1 MKKVIID
8 ASRGGEDAGITR
20 GGIVEKDFNLDIS
33 NYINN
38 YLKNRGINSTVIRT
52 NDTTLTD
59 SDRISR
65 INNIGIDKDTI
76 IISNRMNNDTS
87 NEIIYALRNSDS
99 LASDIADSLADN
111 GYVVDKYYQLR
122 LPSDTSKDYY
132 YITRNTIPAET
143 IIIEYGDIANIP
155 LLGDSVGSAI
165 YSYIN
170 RSNIYIV
177 KSGDSLYSIARKYNT
192 TVDEIKRLNNLS
204 SNVLSIG
211 QVLKIPSS
219 SESNNTGS
227 NTGTTNTYVVKS
239 GDSLYSIARK
249 YNTTVDELKRLN
261 NLSSN
266 VLSIGQVLK
275 IPSSESNNTG
285 SGTGTTNT
293 YVVKNGD
300 NLYSIAR
307 KYNTTVDEIK
317 RLNNLSSNVLSI
329 GQVLKIPSDSST
341 NTYVVKSGDNLYSI
355 ARKYQITVNEL
366 KKLNNLNSNL
376 LSIGQVLKVPK
387 QKY

>member
-132 YITRNTIPAET
+132 YITRNTSPAET

-219 SESNNTGS
+219 ESSNTGSGTGTSNTYVVKSGDNLYSIARKYNTTVDELKRLNNLTSNVLSIGQVLKIPSSSESNNTGS

-249 YNTTVDELKRLN
+249 YNTTVDEIKRLN
-261 NLSSN
+261 NLTSN
-266 VLSIGQVLK
+266 LLSIGQVLK
-275 IPSSESNNTG
+275 IPSG
-285 SGTGTTNT
+285 
-293 YVVKNGD
+293 
-300 NLYSIAR
+300 
-307 KYNTTVDEIK
+307 
-317 RLNNLSSNVLSI
+317 
-329 GQVLKIPSDSST
+329 SST

-355 ARKYQITVNEL
+355 ARKYQITVDEL

-387 QKY
+387 QK

>member
-38 YLKNRGINSTVIRT
+38 YLRNRGINSTVIRT

-76 IISNRMNNDTS
+76 IISNRMNDNTS

-132 YITRNTIPAET
+132 YITRNTSPAET

-219 SESNNTGS
+219 ESSNTGS
-227 NTGTTNTYVVKS
+227 GTGISNTYVVKS

-266 VLSIGQVLK
+266 VLNIGQVLK
-275 IPSSESNNTG
+275 IPSSESSNTG
-285 SGTGTTNT
+285 SNTGTSNT
-293 YVVKNGD
+293 YVVKSGD
-300 NLYSIAR
+300 SLYSIAR

-317 RLNNLSSNVLSI
+317 RLNNLTSNLLSI
-329 GQVLKIPSDSST
+329 GQVLKIPSGSST

-355 ARKYQITVNEL
+355 ARKYQITVDEL
-366 KKLNNLNSNL
+366 KKLNNLSSNL

-387 QKY
+387 QK

>member
-38 YLKNRGINSTVIRT
+38 YLKKRGINSTIIRT
-52 NDTTLTD
+52 NDTTLKD
-59 SDRISR
+59 SDRINR

-76 IISNRMNNDTS
+76 IISNRMNDNTS

-132 YITRNTIPAET
+132 YITRNTSPAET

-204 SNVLSIG
+204 SNVL
-211 QVLKIPSS
+211 
-219 SESNNTGS
+219 N
-227 NTGTTNTYVVKS
+227 
-239 GDSLYSIARK
+239 
-249 YNTTVDELKRLN
+249 
-261 NLSSN
+261 
-266 VLSIGQVLK
+266 IGQVLK

-285 SGTGTTNT
+285 SNTGTSNT
-293 YVVKNGD
+293 YVVKSGD
-300 NLYSIAR
+300 SLYSIAR

-329 GQVLKIPSDSST
+329 GQVLKIPSSSESSNTGSGTGTTNTYVVKSGDSLYSIARKYNTTVDEIKRLNNLSSNVLSIGQVLKIPSGSST
-341 NTYVVKSGDNLYSI
+341 NTYIVKSGDNLYSI
-355 ARKYQITVNEL
+355 ARKYQITVDEL

-387 QKY
+387 

>member
-59 SDRISR
+59 SDRINR

-132 YITRNTIPAET
+132 YITRNTSPAET

-192 TVDEIKRLNNLS
+192 TVDELKKLNNLSNNVLSIGQVLKIPSSSESSNTGSNTWTTNTYVVKSGDSLYSIARKYNTTVDELKRLNNLT

-211 QVLKIPSS
+211 QVLKIPS

-249 YNTTVDELKRLN
+249 YNTTVDEIKRLN
-261 NLSSN
+261 NLTSN
-266 VLSIGQVLK
+266 LLSIGQVLK
-275 IPSSESNNTG
+275 IPSG
-285 SGTGTTNT
+285 
-293 YVVKNGD
+293 
-300 NLYSIAR
+300 
-307 KYNTTVDEIK
+307 
-317 RLNNLSSNVLSI
+317 
-329 GQVLKIPSDSST
+329 SST

-355 ARKYQITVNEL
+355 ARKYQITVDEL
-366 KKLNNLNSNL
+366 KKLNNLTSNL

-387 QKY
+387 

>member
-76 IISNRMNNDTS
+76 IISNRMNDNTS

-132 YITRNTIPAET
+132 YITRNTSPAET

-170 RSNIYIV
+170 RSNIYVV

-204 SNVLSIG
+204 SNALSIG

-219 SESNNTGS
+219 SESSNTGS

-249 YNTTVDELKRLN
+249 YNTTVDEIKKLN

-266 VLSIGQVLK
+266 LLNIGQVLK
-275 IPSSESNNTG
+275 IPSG
-285 SGTGTTNT
+285 SSTNT

-329 GQVLKIPSDSST
+329 GQVLKIPSGSST
-341 NTYVVKSGDNLYSI
+341 NTYVVKSGDSLYSI
-355 ARKYQITVNEL
+355 ARKYNTTVDEL
-366 KKLNNLNSNL
+366 KKLNNLSSNL

-387 QKY
+387 

>member
-132 YITRNTIPAET
+132 YITRNTSPAET

-192 TVDEIKRLNNLS
+192 TVDELKKLNNLS

-219 SESNNTGS
+219 SESS

-239 GDSLYSIARK
+239 GDNLYSIARK

-275 IPSSESNNTG
+275 IPSSSESSN
-285 SGTGTTNT
+285 TGTTNT
-293 YVVKNGD
+293 YVVKSGD
-300 NLYSIAR
+300 SLYSIAR

-317 RLNNLSSNVLSI
+317 RLNNLTSNVLSI
-329 GQVLKIPSDSST
+329 GQVLKIPSGSST

-355 ARKYQITVNEL
+355 ARKYQITVDEL
-366 KKLNNLNSNL
+366 KKLNNLSSNL

-387 QKY
+387 

>member
-132 YITRNTIPAET
+132 YITRNTSPAET

-219 SESNNTGS
+219 SESSNTGS

-261 NLSSN
+261 NLTSN

-275 IPSSESNNTG
+275 IPSSESSNTG
-285 SGTGTTNT
+285 SNTWTTNT
-293 YVVKNGD
+293 YVVKSGD
-300 NLYSIAR
+300 SLYSIAR

-329 GQVLKIPSDSST
+329 GQVLKIPSGSST

-355 ARKYQITVNEL
+355 ARKYQITVDEL

-387 QKY
+387 

>member
-59 SDRISR
+59 SDRINR
-65 INNIGIDKDTI
+65 INNLGIDKDTI

-132 YITRNTIPAET
+132 YITRNTSPAET
-143 IIIEYGDIANIP
+143 VIIEYGDIANIP

-192 TVDEIKRLNNLS
+192 TVDELKKLNNLS
-204 SNVLSIG
+204 SNVLNIG
-211 QVLKIPSS
+211 QVLKIPS

-249 YNTTVDELKRLN
+249 YNTTVDELKKLN

-266 VLSIGQVLK
+266 LLSIGQVLK
-275 IPSSESNNTG
+275 IPSSSESNNTG

-293 YVVKNGD
+293 YVVKSGD
-300 NLYSIAR
+300 SLYSIAR

-317 RLNNLSSNVLSI
+317 RLNNLTSNLLSI
-329 GQVLKIPSDSST
+329 GQVLKIPSGSST

-355 ARKYQITVNEL
+355 ARKYQITVDEL
-366 KKLNNLNSNL
+366 KKLNNLSSNL

-387 QKY
+387 

>member
-59 SDRISR
+59 SDRIIR

-76 IISNRMNNDTS
+76 IISNRMNDNTS

-132 YITRNTIPAET
+132 YITRNTSPAET

-219 SESNNTGS
+219 SESNNTG
-227 NTGTTNTYVVKS
+227 TTNTYVVKS

-293 YVVKNGD
+293 YVVKSGD
-300 NLYSIAR
+300 SLYSIAR

-317 RLNNLSSNVLSI
+317 SLNNLTSNLLSI
-329 GQVLKIPSDSST
+329 GQVLKIPSGSST

>member
-132 YITRNTIPAET
+132 YITRNTSPAET

-219 SESNNTGS
+219 SESSNTSSNTGTTNTYVVKSGDSLYSIARKYNTTVDEIKKLNNLSSNLLNIGQVLKIPSSESSNTGS

-249 YNTTVDELKRLN
+249 YNTTVDEIKRLN
-261 NLSSN
+261 NLTSN
-266 VLSIGQVLK
+266 LLSIGQVLK
-275 IPSSESNNTG
+275 IPSG
-285 SGTGTTNT
+285 
-293 YVVKNGD
+293 
-300 NLYSIAR
+300 
-307 KYNTTVDEIK
+307 
-317 RLNNLSSNVLSI
+317 
-329 GQVLKIPSDSST
+329 SST

-355 ARKYQITVNEL
+355 ARKYQITVDEL
-366 KKLNNLNSNL
+366 KKLNNLTSNL

-387 QKY
+387 

>member
-132 YITRNTIPAET
+132 YITRNTSPAET

-275 IPSSESNNTG
+275 IPSSESNNMG
-285 SGTGTTNT
+285 SSTGTTNT
-293 YVVKNGD
+293 YVVKSGD
-300 NLYSIAR
+300 SLYSIAR

-317 RLNNLSSNVLSI
+317 NLNNLTSNLLSI
-329 GQVLKIPSDSST
+329 GQVLKIPSGSST

-366 KKLNNLNSNL
+366 KKLNNLSSNL

-387 QKY
+387 QK

>member
-59 SDRISR
+59 SDRINR

-132 YITRNTIPAET
+132 YITRNTSPAET
-143 IIIEYGDIANIP
+143 VIIEYGDIANIP

-192 TVDEIKRLNNLS
+192 TVDELKKLNNLSSNVLSIGQVLKIPSSSESNNTGSNTGTSNTYVVKSGDSLYSIARKHNTTVDELKRLNNLT

-239 GDSLYSIARK
+239 GD
-249 YNTTVDELKRLN
+249 
-261 NLSSN
+261 
-266 VLSIGQVLK
+266 
-275 IPSSESNNTG
+275 
-285 SGTGTTNT
+285 
-293 YVVKNGD
+293 

-317 RLNNLSSNVLSI
+317 KLNNLTSNLLSI
-329 GQVLKIPSDSST
+329 GQVLKIPSGSST

-355 ARKYQITVNEL
+355 ARKYQITVDEL

-387 QKY
+387 

>member
-59 SDRISR
+59 SDRINR

-76 IISNRMNNDTS
+76 IISNRMNDNTS

-132 YITRNTIPAET
+132 YITRNTSPAET

-192 TVDEIKRLNNLS
+192 TVDELKKLNNLS
-204 SNVLSIG
+204 NNVLSIG

-219 SESNNTGS
+219 SESSNTGS
-227 NTGTTNTYVVKS
+227 GTGTTNTYVVKS

-249 YNTTVDELKRLN
+249 YNTTVDELKKLN

-266 VLSIGQVLK
+266 VLNIGQVLK

-285 SGTGTTNT
+285 SNTWTTNT
-293 YVVKNGD
+293 YVVKSGD
-300 NLYSIAR
+300 SLYSIAR

-317 RLNNLSSNVLSI
+317 RLNNLTSNLLNI
-329 GQVLKIPSDSST
+329 GQVLKIPSGSST

-355 ARKYQITVNEL
+355 ARKYQITVDEL

-387 QKY
+387 QK

>member
-132 YITRNTIPAET
+132 YITRNTSPAET

-285 SGTGTTNT
+285 SGTGTTNA
-293 YVVKNGD
+293 YVVKSGD
-300 NLYSIAR
+300 SLYSIAR

-317 RLNNLSSNVLSI
+317 SLNNLTSNLLSI
-329 GQVLKIPSDSST
+329 GQVLKIPSGSST

>member
-76 IISNRMNNDTS
+76 IISNRMNDNTS

-132 YITRNTIPAET
+132 YITRNTSPAET

-219 SESNNTGS
+219 SESSNTGS
-227 NTGTTNTYVVKS
+227 GTGISNTYVVKS

-275 IPSSESNNTG
+275 IPSSSESNNTG

-293 YVVKNGD
+293 YVVKSGD
-300 NLYSIAR
+300 SLYSIAR

-317 RLNNLSSNVLSI
+317 RLNNLTSNLLSI
-329 GQVLKIPSDSST
+329 GQVLKIPSGSST

-355 ARKYQITVNEL
+355 ARKYQITVDEL
-366 KKLNNLNSNL
+366 KKLNNLTSNL

-387 QKY
+387 

>member
-76 IISNRMNNDTS
+76 IISNRMNDNTS

-132 YITRNTIPAET
+132 YITRNTSPAET

-192 TVDEIKRLNNLS
+192 TVDEIKKLNNLS
-204 SNVLSIG
+204 SNLLSIG
-211 QVLKIPSS
+211 QVLKIPSGS
-219 SESNNTGS
+219 S
-227 NTGTTNTYVVKS
+227 TNTYVVKS

-249 YNTTVDELKRLN
+249 YNTTVDEIKKLN

-266 VLSIGQVLK
+266 LLSIGQVLK
-275 IPSSESNNTG
+275 IPSG
-285 SGTGTTNT
+285 
-293 YVVKNGD
+293 
-300 NLYSIAR
+300 
-307 KYNTTVDEIK
+307 
-317 RLNNLSSNVLSI
+317 
-329 GQVLKIPSDSST
+329 SST

-355 ARKYQITVNEL
+355 ARKYQITVDEL
-366 KKLNNLNSNL
+366 KKLNNLTSNL

-387 QKY
+387 

>member
-132 YITRNTIPAET
+132 YITRNTSPAET

-211 QVLKIPSS
+211 QVLKMPSS
-219 SESNNTGS
+219 SESSNTGS

-285 SGTGTTNT
+285 IGTGTTNA
-293 YVVKNGD
+293 YVVKSGD
-300 NLYSIAR
+300 SLYSIAR

-317 RLNNLSSNVLSI
+317 SLNNLTSNLLSI
-329 GQVLKIPSDSST
+329 GQVLKIPSASST

-355 ARKYQITVNEL
+355 ARKYQITVDEL
-366 KKLNNLNSNL
+366 KKLNNLSSNL

-387 QKY
+387 

>member
-76 IISNRMNNDTS
+76 IISNRMNDNTS

-132 YITRNTIPAET
+132 YITRNTSPAET

-204 SNVLSIG
+204 SNALSIG
-211 QVLKIPSS
+211 QVLKIHSS
-219 SESNNTGS
+219 SESSNTGS

-249 YNTTVDELKRLN
+249 YNTTVDEIKKLN

-266 VLSIGQVLK
+266 LLNIGQVLK
-275 IPSSESNNTG
+275 IPSG
-285 SGTGTTNT
+285 SSTNT
-293 YVVKNGD
+293 YIVKNGD

-317 RLNNLSSNVLSI
+317 KLNNLSSNLLSI
-329 GQVLKIPSDSST
+329 GQVLKIPSGSST
-341 NTYVVKSGDNLYSI
+341 NTYIVKSGDNLYSI
-355 ARKYQITVNEL
+355 ARKYQITVDEL
-366 KKLNNLNSNL
+366 KKLNNLSSNL
-376 LSIGQVLKVPK
+376 LNIGQVLKVPK
-387 QKY
+387 

>member
-132 YITRNTIPAET
+132 YITRNTSPAET

-177 KSGDSLYSIARKYNT
+177 KNGDSLYSIARKYNT
-192 TVDEIKRLNNLS
+192 TVDELKKLNNLS
-204 SNVLSIG
+204 SNVLNIGQVLKIPSSESSNTGSGTGISNTYVVKSGDSLYSIARKYNTTIDEIKRFNNLTSNLLSIG
-211 QVLKIPSS
+211 QVLKIPSG

-249 YNTTVDELKRLN
+249 YNTTVDEIKKLN

-266 VLSIGQVLK
+266 LLSIGQVLK
-275 IPSSESNNTG
+275 IPSG
-285 SGTGTTNT
+285 
-293 YVVKNGD
+293 
-300 NLYSIAR
+300 
-307 KYNTTVDEIK
+307 
-317 RLNNLSSNVLSI
+317 
-329 GQVLKIPSDSST
+329 SST

-355 ARKYQITVNEL
+355 ARKYQITVDEL
-366 KKLNNLNSNL
+366 KKLNNLSSNL

-387 QKY
+387 

>member
-132 YITRNTIPAET
+132 YITRNTSPAET

-219 SESNNTGS
+219 SESSNTSS

-249 YNTTVDELKRLN
+249 YNTTVDEIKKLN

-266 VLSIGQVLK
+266 LLNIGQVLK
-275 IPSSESNNTG
+275 IPSSESSNTG
-285 SGTGTTNT
+285 SNTGTTNT
-293 YVVKNGD
+293 YVVKSGD

-317 RLNNLSSNVLSI
+317 RLNNLTSNLLSI
-329 GQVLKIPSDSST
+329 GQVLKIPSGSST

-355 ARKYQITVNEL
+355 ARKYQITVDEL
-366 KKLNNLNSNL
+366 KKLNNLTSNL

-387 QKY
+387 

>member
-132 YITRNTIPAET
+132 YITRNTSPAET

-219 SESNNTGS
+219 ESSNTGSGTGTSNTYVVKSGDNLYSIARKYNTTVDELKRLNNLTSNVLSIGQVLKIPSSESNNTGS

-249 YNTTVDELKRLN
+249 YNTTVDE
-261 NLSSN
+261 
-266 VLSIGQVLK
+266 
-275 IPSSESNNTG
+275 
-285 SGTGTTNT
+285 
-293 YVVKNGD
+293 
-300 NLYSIAR
+300 
-307 KYNTTVDEIK
+307 IK
-317 RLNNLSSNVLSI
+317 RLNNLSSNLLNI
-329 GQVLKIPSDSST
+329 GQVLKIPSGSST

-355 ARKYQITVNEL
+355 ARKYQITVDEL

-387 QKY
+387 QK

>member
-59 SDRISR
+59 SDRINR

-132 YITRNTIPAET
+132 YITRNTSPAET

-177 KSGDSLYSIARKYNT
+177 KNGDSLYSIARKYNT
-192 TVDEIKRLNNLS
+192 TVDELKKLNNLS
-204 SNVLSIG
+204 SNVLNIGQVLKIPSSESSNTGSGTGISNTYVVKSGDSLYSIARKYNTTIDEIKRFNNLTSNLLSIG
-211 QVLKIPSS
+211 QVLKIPSG

-249 YNTTVDELKRLN
+249 YNTTVDEIKKLN

-266 VLSIGQVLK
+266 LLSIGQVLK
-275 IPSSESNNTG
+275 IPSG
-285 SGTGTTNT
+285 
-293 YVVKNGD
+293 
-300 NLYSIAR
+300 
-307 KYNTTVDEIK
+307 
-317 RLNNLSSNVLSI
+317 
-329 GQVLKIPSDSST
+329 SST

-355 ARKYQITVNEL
+355 ARKYQITVDEL
-366 KKLNNLNSNL
+366 KKLNNLSSNL

-387 QKY
+387 

>member
-132 YITRNTIPAET
+132 YITRNTSPAET

-192 TVDEIKRLNNLS
+192 TVDELKKLNNLS
-204 SNVLSIG
+204 NNVLSIG
-211 QVLKIPSS
+211 QVLKIPS

-249 YNTTVDELKRLN
+249 YNTTVDEIKRLN

-275 IPSSESNNTG
+275 IPSSSESSNTG

-293 YVVKNGD
+293 YVVKSGD
-300 NLYSIAR
+300 SLYSIAR
-307 KYNTTVDEIK
+307 KYNTTVDELK
-317 RLNNLSSNVLSI
+317 RLNNLSSNLLSI
-329 GQVLKIPSDSST
+329 GQVLKIPSGSST

-355 ARKYQITVNEL
+355 ARKYQITVDEL

-387 QKY
+387 

>member
-59 SDRISR
+59 SDRINR
-65 INNIGIDKDTI
+65 INNLGIDKDTI

-132 YITRNTIPAET
+132 YITRNTSPAET
-143 IIIEYGDIANIP
+143 VIIEYGDIANIP

-192 TVDEIKRLNNLS
+192 TADELKKLNNLS
-204 SNVLSIG
+204 SNVLNIG
-211 QVLKIPSS
+211 QVLKIPS

-239 GDSLYSIARK
+239 GESLYSIARK
-249 YNTTVDELKRLN
+249 YNTTVDELKKLN

-285 SGTGTTNT
+285 SNTGTTNT
-293 YVVKNGD
+293 YVVKSGES
-300 NLYSIAR
+300 LYSIAR

-317 RLNNLSSNVLSI
+317 RLNNLTSNLLSI
-329 GQVLKIPSDSST
+329 GQVLKIPSGSST
-341 NTYVVKSGDNLYSI
+341 NIYVVKSGDNLYSI
-355 ARKYQITVNEL
+355 ARKYQITVDEL

-387 QKY
+387 

>member
-76 IISNRMNNDTS
+76 IISNRMNDNTS

-132 YITRNTIPAET
+132 YITRNTSPAET

-219 SESNNTGS
+219 ESNNTGS
-227 NTGTTNTYVVKS
+227 GTGTTNTYVVKS

-249 YNTTVDELKRLN
+249 YNTTVDEIKNLN
-261 NLSSN
+261 NLTSN
-266 VLSIGQVLK
+266 LLSIGQVLK
-275 IPSSESNNTG
+275 IPSG
-285 SGTGTTNT
+285 
-293 YVVKNGD
+293 
-300 NLYSIAR
+300 
-307 KYNTTVDEIK
+307 
-317 RLNNLSSNVLSI
+317 
-329 GQVLKIPSDSST
+329 SST
-341 NTYVVKSGDNLYSI
+341 NTYVVKSGDSLYSI
-355 ARKYQITVNEL
+355 ARKYQITVDEL
-366 KKLNNLNSNL
+366 KKLNNLSSNL
-376 LSIGQVLKVPK
+376 LNIGQVLKVPK

>member
-65 INNIGIDKDTI
+65 INNIGINKDTI

-99 LASDIADSLADN
+99 LASNIADSLADN

-132 YITRNTIPAET
+132 YITRNTSPAET

-192 TVDEIKRLNNLS
+192 TVGEIKKLNNLS
-204 SNVLSIG
+204 SNLLSIG
-211 QVLKIPSS
+211 QVLKIPS
-219 SESNNTGS
+219 G
-227 NTGTTNTYVVKS
+227 
-239 GDSLYSIARK
+239 
-249 YNTTVDELKRLN
+249 
-261 NLSSN
+261 
-266 VLSIGQVLK
+266 
-275 IPSSESNNTG
+275 
-285 SGTGTTNT
+285 
-293 YVVKNGD
+293 
-300 NLYSIAR
+300 
-307 KYNTTVDEIK
+307 
-317 RLNNLSSNVLSI
+317 
-329 GQVLKIPSDSST
+329 SST

-355 ARKYQITVNEL
+355 ARKYQITVDEL
-366 KKLNNLNSNL
+366 KKLNNLSSNL
-376 LSIGQVLKVPK
+376 LNIGQVLKVPK
-387 QKY
+387 

>member
-76 IISNRMNNDTS
+76 IISNRMNDNTS

-132 YITRNTIPAET
+132 YITRNTSPAET

-219 SESNNTGS
+219 SESS

-249 YNTTVDELKRLN
+249 YNMTVDEIKKLN

-266 VLSIGQVLK
+266 LLSIGQVLK
-275 IPSSESNNTG
+275 IPSG
-285 SGTGTTNT
+285 
-293 YVVKNGD
+293 
-300 NLYSIAR
+300 
-307 KYNTTVDEIK
+307 
-317 RLNNLSSNVLSI
+317 
-329 GQVLKIPSDSST
+329 SST
-341 NTYVVKSGDNLYSI
+341 NTYVVKSGDSLYSI
-355 ARKYQITVNEL
+355 ARKYQITVDEL
-366 KKLNNLNSNL
+366 KKLNNLSSNL

-387 QKY
+387 

>member
-132 YITRNTIPAET
+132 YITRNTSPAET

-219 SESNNTGS
+219 SESNNTG
-227 NTGTTNTYVVKS
+227 TTNTYVVKS

-249 YNTTVDELKRLN
+249 YNTTVDEIKSLN
-261 NLSSN
+261 NLTSN
-266 VLSIGQVLK
+266 LLSIGQVLK
-275 IPSSESNNTG
+275 IPS
-285 SGTGTTNT
+285 
-293 YVVKNGD
+293 
-300 NLYSIAR
+300 A
-307 KYNTTVDEIK
+307 
-317 RLNNLSSNVLSI
+317 
-329 GQVLKIPSDSST
+329 SST

-387 QKY
+387 

>member
-8 ASRGGEDAGITR
+8 ASRGGEDAGITK

-52 NDTTLTD
+52 NDTTLAD

-65 INNIGIDKDTI
+65 INNIGINKDTI

-132 YITRNTIPAET
+132 YITRNTSPAET
-143 IIIEYGDIANIP
+143 VIIEYGDIANIP

-177 KSGDSLYSIARKYNT
+177 KSGDSLYSIARKHNT
-192 TVDEIKRLNNLS
+192 TVDELKKLNNLS

-219 SESNNTGS
+219 ESNNTGS
-227 NTGTTNTYVVKS
+227 NTGTSNTYVVKS

-261 NLSSN
+261 NLTSN

-275 IPSSESNNTG
+275 IPSSESNNM
-285 SGTGTTNT
+285 GTTNT
-293 YVVKNGD
+293 YVVKSGD
-300 NLYSIAR
+300 SLYSIAR

-317 RLNNLSSNVLSI
+317 RLNNLSSNLLSI

-341 NTYVVKSGDNLYSI
+341 NIYVVKSGDNLYSI
-355 ARKYQITVNEL
+355 ARKYQITVDEL
-366 KKLNNLNSNL
+366 KKLNNLSGNL

-387 QKY
+387 

>member
-38 YLKNRGINSTVIRT
+38 YLKKRGINSTAIRT

-132 YITRNTIPAET
+132 YITRNTSPAET
-143 IIIEYGDIANIP
+143 VIIEYGDIANIP

-204 SNVLSIG
+204 SNVLNIG

-219 SESNNTGS
+219 ESSNTGS
-227 NTGTTNTYVVKS
+227 GTGTTNTYVVKSGDSLYSISRKYNTTVDEIKRLNNLSSNVLNIGQVLKIPSSESSNTGVSNTYVVKS

-249 YNTTVDELKRLN
+249 YNTTVDEIKRLN
-261 NLSSN
+261 NLTSN
-266 VLSIGQVLK
+266 LLSIGQVLK
-275 IPSSESNNTG
+275 IPSG
-285 SGTGTTNT
+285 
-293 YVVKNGD
+293 
-300 NLYSIAR
+300 
-307 KYNTTVDEIK
+307 
-317 RLNNLSSNVLSI
+317 
-329 GQVLKIPSDSST
+329 SST

-355 ARKYQITVNEL
+355 ARKYQITVDEL

-387 QKY
+387 QK

>member
-132 YITRNTIPAET
+132 YITRNTSPAET

-293 YVVKNGD
+293 YVVKSGD
-300 NLYSIAR
+300 SLYSIAR

-317 RLNNLSSNVLSI
+317 SLNNLTSNLLSI
-329 GQVLKIPSDSST
+329 GQVLKIPSASST

>member
-122 LPSDTSKDYY
+122 LHSDTSKDYY
-132 YITRNTIPAET
+132 YITRNTSPAET

-204 SNVLSIG
+204 NNVLSIG
-211 QVLKIPSS
+211 QVLKIPSSESSNTGSGTGTSNTYVVKSGDNLYSIARKYNTTVDELKRLNNLSNNVLSIGQVLKIPS

-249 YNTTVDELKRLN
+249 YNTTVDE
-261 NLSSN
+261 
-266 VLSIGQVLK
+266 
-275 IPSSESNNTG
+275 
-285 SGTGTTNT
+285 
-293 YVVKNGD
+293 
-300 NLYSIAR
+300 
-307 KYNTTVDEIK
+307 IK
-317 RLNNLSSNVLSI
+317 RLNNLSSNLLNI
-329 GQVLKIPSDSST
+329 GQVLKIPSGSST

-355 ARKYQITVNEL
+355 ARKYQITVDEL

-387 QKY
+387 QK